1 MNGLG
6 LTGASSLLRDPEL
19 DLVAL
24 SLARLIVSTPVAS
37 RAALTGAG
45 PQFARDQGIYDQPVV
60 TFTMNATSLGAGLR
74 QTREEL
80 SLLLTDP
87 RLNRIGLTREPDPLV
102 DGTDLYVVVAVG
114 RHVQI
119 LGDFAGL
126 TPGDEVPL
134 VIESIRAQLAGLSL
148 LLTDPEGRVVDI
160 PLDGGPSMYQGVVGF
175 PLSGDYD
182 LEVTGEG
189 RYGPEVLALTRVNVG
204 GDRGRGAS
212 RAPRR
217 ERDRVLDR
225 TEVARLLFQ
234 KLNEARLEA
243 NAPMVRWDDDLAE
256 VASEYAEYMVR
267 FNHLAHI
274 DRDGRGPR
282 ERVMAAGGSD
292 YLVGENVARSRTGA
306 GIHQQ
311 IMASP
316 AHQRNTVN
324 TDWTHVGIGVA
335 LDRSGTLWAAEV
347 FAGRPVVIDD
357 ARWTTLAVHLTGT
370 LRTGTHFGVVMD
382 NVLSAWVEAG
392 DDGLFETWV
401 EYPRGRPRTVELV
414 LPEGGAGPAPGET
427 TRYQRV
433 QELRV
438 N

>member
-6 LTGASSLLRDPEL
+6 LTGAASLIRDPEL

-24 SLARLIVSTPVAS
+24 SFARVVVSTPVDGREAV
-37 RAALTGAG
+37 TGAG
-45 PQFARDQGIYDQPVV
+45 QRFVRDQGIYDQPVV

-74 QTREEL
+74 GTREEL

-87 RLNRIGLTREPDPLV
+87 RLNRIGLTREPDPMV
-102 DGTDLYVVVAVG
+102 DGTDLYVVIAVG

-134 VIESIRAQLAGLSL
+134 VIEALRAQLAGLSL
-148 LLTDPEGRVVDI
+148 LLTDPEGRVEEI

-175 PLSGDYD
+175 PLAGDYD

-189 RYGPEVLALTRVNVG
+189 RSGPEILALTRVNVG
-204 GDRGRGAS
+204 GKRGRNAS
-212 RAPRR
+212 RGTRQER
-217 ERDRVLDR
+217 ERVLDR
-225 TEVARLLFQ
+225 TEVARILFQ

-243 NAPMVRWDDDLAE
+243 NAPMARWDDELAE
-256 VASEYAEYMVR
+256 IATEYAEYMVR
-267 FNHLAHI
+267 FNHLAHV

-282 ERVMAAGGSD
+282 ERILAAGGSD
-292 YLVGENVARSRTGA
+292 YLVGENVARSRSAA

-311 IMASP
+311 IMAGP
-316 AHQRNTVN
+316 AHRRNTVN
-324 TDWTHVGIGVA
+324 PDWTHVGVGVA
-335 LDRSGTLWAAEV
+335 VDRTGTLWATELFV
-347 FAGRPVVIDD
+347 GRPVVIDD
-357 ARWTTLAVHLTGT
+357 VRWTTLAVHLTGT
-370 LRTGTHFGVVMD
+370 LRTGTHFGVIMD
-382 NVLSAWVEAG
+382 NVLSTWVEAD

-401 EYPRGRPRTVELV
+401 EYPRGRPRVVELV
-414 LPEGGAGPAPGET
+414 LPEDGVIPEPGT
-427 TRYQRV
+427 TVRYQRV
-433 QELRV
+433 QELRI